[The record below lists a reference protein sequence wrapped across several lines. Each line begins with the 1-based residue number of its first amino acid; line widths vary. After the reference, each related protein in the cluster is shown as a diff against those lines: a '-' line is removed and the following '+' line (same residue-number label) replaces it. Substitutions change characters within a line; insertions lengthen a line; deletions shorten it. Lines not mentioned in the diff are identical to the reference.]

1 MTESKELQELRRL
14 LRAGFNVERIMAKA
28 EQSLSEPDS
37 GFEITTTTQGSQAQV
52 RYRTDAASRTDAPA
66 PVTVTFPS
74 DRRFAEAELT
84 KGSVQRI
91 VRSTDKDFWDFT
103 IAMHPSLD
111 TQGNCVLRRFRDTG
125 RYVDESKWLA
135 TLVLD
140 AQKRTQ
146 YLQQSFQ
153 QSSGKVDSNL
163 KTLLLQFLRS
173 RDWGASRFL
182 PLKDKFFELQHVLM
196 LETQRML
203 AIQQRV
209 CAVNPKA
216 KPYADVVDELL
227 NALWQQDDTLMKRCM
242 RFVSLVRFDISD
254 AIVRAAKQR
263 AHVDDLLGMLAKRT
277 PMPGRQGIPHLLDAY
292 RRYCE
297 SLRPFIDVLS
307 DVVCAVEKMSRIAPN
322 TGYKKRVAIIK
333 STRFAG
339 IARSLD
345 PDIRH
350 SESHDGT
357 VIDDDKASV
366 LLTDIADDGSRR
378 TLGEYSYWQISD
390 MTLDLQNGLFLAVL
404 TSFALHETGLLFTA
418 LVSPEYTAALLS
430 IDNLAD

>member
-14 LRAGFNVERIMAKA
+14 LRAGFNVERVLARA
-28 EQSLSEPDS
+28 GQSAREPDS
-37 GFEITTTTQGSQAQV
+37 GFEITTTTQGSEAQV
-52 RYRTDAASRTDAPA
+52 RYRTNAASPTDSSA
-66 PVTVTFPS
+66 PVTVTFP
-74 DRRFAEAELT
+74 DEGRVVEAAVT
-84 KGSVQRI
+84 KGSVKRI
-91 VRSTDKDFWDFT
+91 LRSTEEDFWDFT
-103 IAMHPSLD
+103 INMHPSLD
-111 TQGNCVLRRFRDTG
+111 ARGNRVLRRFRDTS
-125 RYVDESKWLA
+125 RYIDESKWLA

-140 AQKRTQ
+140 DQKRMK
-146 YLQQSFQ
+146 YLQESFQ
-153 QSSGKVDSNL
+153 QSSGNVDSNL

-173 RDWGASRFL
+173 GDWGASRFL
-182 PLKDKFFELQHVLM
+182 PLKQKFFELQHVLM
-196 LETQRML
+196 LETQKLL
-203 AIQQRV
+203 ATQQRV
-209 CAVNPKA
+209 FAANPKA
-216 KPYADVVDELL
+216 KTYADLVEELL
-227 NALWQQDDTLMKRCM
+227 NAFWQQEETFMKRSLT
-242 RFVSLVRFDISD
+242 FVSLVRFDITD
-254 AIVRAAKQR
+254 AIVRASKQR

-297 SLRPFIDVLS
+297 SLRPFINVLS
-307 DVVCAVEKMSRIAPN
+307 DIVCAVENLPRIAPN

-339 IARSLD
+339 IVRSLD

-366 LLTDIADDGSRR
+366 LLTDIAEDGSRL

-404 TSFALHETGLLFTA
+404 TSFALHETGLLLTA

-430 IDNLAD
+430 VDNLAD